1 MNKIIFIDTET
12 GGVNAEKSALIQL
25 SGIIEVDGTE
35 KEKFNFY
42 IKPFENSE
50 VNEKAL
56 EVQGRTLEELRT
68 DKYIDESII
77 YKKFLEILDKYIDK
91 YDKDDK
97 FIVAGYNV
105 KNSYTPGKTSV
116 QVTKKWDDFERNNN
130 KFLFSYFNSSMLDPL
145 YSVRLLQI
153 AGILPVLENNK
164 LETWCKYFNIELK
177 AHDSLQDITATK
189 KLIEKLVELIKK

>member
-56 EVQGRTLEELRT
+56 EVQGRTLEELGT
-68 DKYIDESII
+68 EKYIDESII

-91 YDKDDK
+91 YDRNDK

-105 KNSYTPGKTSV
+105 KFDIDILKAL
-116 QVTKKWDDFERNNN
+116 FERNNN

-145 YSVRLLQI
+145 YSVRLLQV

-189 KLIEKLVELIKK
+189 KLIEKLVELIKNNA

>member
-1 MNKIIFIDTET
+1 MMNKIIFIDTET

-56 EVQGRTLEELRT
+56 EVQGRTLEELGT
-68 DKYIDESII
+68 EKYIDESII

-91 YDKDDK
+91 YDKNDK

-105 KNSYTPGKTSV
+105 KFDIDILKAL
-116 QVTKKWDDFERNNN
+116 FERNNN

-145 YSVRLLQI
+145 YSVRLLQV
-153 AGILPVLENNK
+153 AGMLPVLENNK

-189 KLIEKLVELIKK
+189 KLIEKLIELIKR

>member
-25 SGIIEVDGTE
+25 SGIIEVNGTE

-56 EVQGRTLEELRT
+56 EVQGRTLEELGT
-68 DKYIDESII
+68 EKYIDESII

-91 YDKDDK
+91 YDKNDK

-105 KNSYTPGKTSV
+105 KFDIDILKAL
-116 QVTKKWDDFERNNN
+116 FERNNN

-145 YSVRLLQI
+145 YSVRLLQV
-153 AGILPVLENNK
+153 AGMLPVLENNK

>member
-42 IKPFENSE
+42 IRPFENSE

-56 EVQGRTLEELRT
+56 EVQGRTLEELGT
-68 DKYIDESII
+68 EKYIDESII

-91 YDKDDK
+91 YDKNDK

-105 KNSYTPGKTSV
+105 KFDIDILKAL
-116 QVTKKWDDFERNNN
+116 FERNNN

-145 YSVRLLQI
+145 YSVRLLQV
-153 AGILPVLENNK
+153 AGMLPVLENNK

-189 KLIEKLVELIKK
+189 KLIEKLIELIKK

>member
-1 MNKIIFIDTET
+1 MIKIIFIDTET

-91 YDKDDK
+91 YDKNDK

-105 KNSYTPGKTSV
+105 KFDIDILKAL
-116 QVTKKWDDFERNNN
+116 FERNNN

-145 YSVRLLQI
+145 YSVRLLQV

-189 KLIEKLVELIKK
+189 KLIEKLIELIKK